1 MRSSPSWFSAMVNV
15 RHWVARHTNVVLI
28 TWFVAVAAVLGGFV
42 VKPLFDRY
50 VAHLIDQRQLIEQTI
65 RHQRLHQRQL
75 ALSQAIEAID
85 AASHPLDLMAL
96 VKHLSD
102 IGEVLDVQVTSDQWV
117 VNVAMSDQSDVGA
130 IYDLLSRISGLAVD
144 TLTLQTMDGE
154 QQLRLLLE
162 PSDAVWLHTVDRPL
176 PELAWDDRLGELSTC
191 PTLRLRAQL
200 GEQFQVV
207 MNDSDRLSIATGD
220 WLNADWRFLGYR
232 DQQFILKN
240 GLGRTCVKPSS

>member
-1 MRSSPSWFSAMVNV
+1 MVNV
-15 RHWVARHTNVVLI
+15 QQWVARHTNVVLI
-28 TWFVAVAAVLGGFV
+28 TWFVAVAAVLGGLV

-50 VAHLIDQRQLIEQTI
+50 VARLIDQRQLIEQTT

-96 VKHLSD
+96 VTHLSD

-162 PSDAVWLHTVDRPL
+162 PSDAVWLHTVDTPL

-220 WLNADWRFLGYR
+220 WLNTDWRFLGYR